1 MLLHLESYGQGEP
14 VLILHGLFGSHD
26 NWQTVSRHLS
36 DRFRVVAAD
45 LRNHGQSPHSDVMN
59 LQVMTEDILEVL
71 QAEGLSQTHLIGH
84 SLGGKS
90 AMQFA
95 LAHPDR
101 LLKLIVVDIA
111 PHAYQPRHNDLF
123 SALRRLDL
131 AMFSDRR
138 ALDQA
143 LEPEIPDLATRRLL
157 LKSLARDP
165 AGKFFWRIGL
175 SELWQNYPKLNVA
188 VTSPTPFTGSAL
200 FIRGE
205 HSDYLGEEDFA
216 GIRVL
221 FPRAEFTTIPGA
233 GHLPHTEN
241 PAEFL
246 RVARSFLEGSDSGL

>member
-14 VLILHGLFGSHD
+14 VLILHGLFGSCD

-36 DRFRVVAAD
+36 DSYRVVAAD
-45 LRNHGQSPHSDVMN
+45 LRNHGRSPHSDVMD
-59 LQVMTEDILEVL
+59 LQVMTKDILEVL

-84 SLGGKS
+84 SLGGKT

-95 LAHPDR
+95 LEHPDR

-111 PHAYQPRHNDLF
+111 PHAYEPRHNDLF

-138 ALDQA
+138 PLEQA
-143 LEPEIPDLATRRLL
+143 LEPAIPDLATRRLL
-157 LKSLARDP
+157 LKNLARDP

-175 SELWQNYPKLNVA
+175 NELWENYPNLNVA
-188 VTSPTPFTGSAL
+188 VTGSSPFTGSAL

-205 HSDYLGEEDFA
+205 HSDYLSEEDFP

-221 FPRAEFTTIPGA
+221 FPHAEFTTIPGA

-241 PAEFL
+241 AADFL
-246 RVARSFLEGSDSGL
+246 RVVRSFLENSERGL